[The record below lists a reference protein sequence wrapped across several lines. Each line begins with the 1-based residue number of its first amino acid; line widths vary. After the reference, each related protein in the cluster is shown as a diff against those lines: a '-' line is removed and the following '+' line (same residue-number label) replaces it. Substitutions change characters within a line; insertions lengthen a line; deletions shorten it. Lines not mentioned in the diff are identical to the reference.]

1 MLPYSLLFVCIICF
15 AEIQEVKTS
24 IPSLKK
30 QNSLLLRIEKWLY
43 EPIYQVQV
51 GQYTLR
57 CIRSPRASHRSEY
70 RHTTI
75 V

>member
-1 MLPYSLLFVCIICF
+1 MLPYSLLFVCILCF

-24 IPSLKK
+24 IPGLKK
-30 QNSLLLRIEKWLY
+30 QNSLLQRIEKWLY

-51 GQYTLR
+51 GQYTLQ